1 MVSGMLLFLS
11 DVSGSEVFLIFLVI
25 LIFFGPKSIPGIARS
40 LGKAFRQIKDASA
53 EVQNEIRK
61 SGADMKSD
69 MNVEGIFTSITK
81 DIHEPIEKEMQTM
94 DQTFANDLE
103 FRAPQPFTIPTAPSV
118 PMDQQHVEETKNPD
132 TNEPGSEGTK

>member
-1 MVSGMLLFLS
+1 MVSSIPLFLS

-25 LIFFGPKSIPGIARS
+25 LVFFGPKSIPGIART
-40 LGKAFRQIKDASA
+40 LGRGFRQIKDASA

-81 DIHEPIEKEMQTM
+81 DINDPIEKEMQTM

-103 FRAPQPFTIPTAPSV
+103 FRAPQPFSIPTTPAV
-118 PMDQQHVEETKNPD
+118 PMDQQHVEEIKNPD
-132 TNEPGSEGTK
+132 SIEPGSENA